1 MATGLRRQ
9 GGADAVDLL
18 VVGLGNPGS
27 GYARTRHNI
36 GYMVVDALARRHGY
50 KRLKRGFSGLYAAG
64 EIAGRVVG
72 LLQPTT
78 FMNASGKSV
87 AEALR
92 KLKLERG
99 ALLVVHDE
107 IDLTFGRLQL
117 RNDGGHGGHN
127 GLRSVHELVGKDFDR
142 VRLGVGRPGTT
153 DPDTVADYVLSMF
166 DEPEGE
172 VHALVERGADV
183 VETWVREGLAGPLAP
198 AGAQPVGLP

>member
-1 MATGLRRQ
+1 MATGLRHR
-9 GGADAVDLL
+9 GRAETVDLL

-36 GYMVVDALARRHGY
+36 GYVVADLLARRHGY
-50 KRLKRGFSGLYAAG
+50 KRPQRGFFGLYAAG
-64 EIAGRVVG
+64 EIAGRTVG

-87 AEALR
+87 AAALR
-92 KLKLERG
+92 KLDLGLE

-117 RNDGGHGGHN
+117 RHDGGHGGHN

-142 VRLGVGRPGTT
+142 LRLGVGRPGST
-153 DPDTVADYVLSMF
+153 DRDVVADYVLSMF

-172 VHALVERGADV
+172 VRELVERAAEAA
-183 VETWVREGLAGPLAP
+183 ETWVREGLSVPVGPL
-198 AGAQPVGLP
+198 PV